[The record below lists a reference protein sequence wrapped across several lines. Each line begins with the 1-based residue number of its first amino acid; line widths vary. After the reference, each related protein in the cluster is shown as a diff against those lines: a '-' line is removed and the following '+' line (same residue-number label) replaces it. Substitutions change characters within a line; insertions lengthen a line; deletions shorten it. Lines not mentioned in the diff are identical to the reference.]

1 MIPVDTAVEFQD
13 LVAAGG
19 LVQAVDV
26 LGDDGLQ
33 LSLGLLFRQLS
44 VGGIGSGIG
53 GQHLG
58 PVEAEKFFR
67 LAFIEGMA

>member
-1 MIPVDTAVEFQD
+1 MKLQD
-13 LVAAGG
+13 LPAAGG
-19 LVQAVDV
+19 LMETVDI
-26 LGDDGLQ
+26 LGDDGPQ
-33 LSLGLLFRQLS
+33 LALGLPLRQLS

-58 PVEAEKFFR
+58 PVETEKFFR